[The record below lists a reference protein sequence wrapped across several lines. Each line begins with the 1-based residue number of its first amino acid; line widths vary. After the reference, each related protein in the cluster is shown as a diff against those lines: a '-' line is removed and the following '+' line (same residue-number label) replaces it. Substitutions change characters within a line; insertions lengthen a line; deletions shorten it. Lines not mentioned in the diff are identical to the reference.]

1 MKMINALAMVEGVE
15 NYEEFIDYVNTEIV
29 HYKREVL
36 NQKASRPGGTEDISP
51 DGEDERPGE
60 L

>member
-1 MKMINALAMVEGVE
+1 MVNAFAMVEGDAK
-15 NYEEFIDYVNTEIV
+15 YAAFIDYVNTEIV

-36 NQKASRPGGTEDISP
+36 NQKASKPDDTDDISP
-51 DGEDERPGE
+51 DHDDERPGE